1 MSRQITKAEY
11 WGQTIQDGFFGDY
24 RELIAHFGGVTEG
37 ITSFLQLNF
46 ADELIAFSKKP
57 DPRLYRRLLTE
68 ALVTLIDRGALTQIA
83 GDLNDLA
90 EAELAN
96 LRRETGIGVEMLP
109 PPPPKPL
116 SAQEQLDQRVS
127 NDWNVLKVATFKKN
141 CANDK
146 AYRETFERL
155 SAENRLGENTA
166 TSLVR
171 AGA

>member
-24 RELIAHFGGVTEG
+24 RELIAHFSGVTEG

-68 ALVTLIDRGALTQIA
+68 ALVTLIDRRALTQIA
-83 GDLNDLA
+83 ADLNDLA
-90 EAELAN
+90 EVELAN

-109 PPPPKPL
+109 PPPPKAPTAEEL
-116 SAQEQLDQRVS
+116 LRQEIA
-127 NDWNVLKVATFKKN
+127 NDWQTLPMKKVKEKKN
-141 CANDK
+141 SSRQYAEMLDRMANEGSLD
-146 AYRETFERL
+146 
-155 SAENRLGENTA
+155 SVA
-166 TSLVR
+166 TSLQR
-171 AGA
+171 AGG